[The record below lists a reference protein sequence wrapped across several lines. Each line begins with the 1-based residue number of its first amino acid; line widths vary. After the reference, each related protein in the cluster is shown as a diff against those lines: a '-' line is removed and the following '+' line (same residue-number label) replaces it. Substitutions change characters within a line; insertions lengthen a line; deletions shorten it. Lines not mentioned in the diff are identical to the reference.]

1 MQWCH
6 AFIENSPR
14 VLYIDPVFAR
24 MLPPKKS
31 LGQNFLRDENVARNI
46 VDSLHLRAG
55 DVVVEIGPG
64 QGALTKHLRDRCA
77 RLIAI
82 EIDERAVGILK
93 ELFGTSIDIVHADVR
108 TVSLAELTGQTGQRL
123 RIVGNIPYN
132 ITSEILFWLFD
143 QHDVVGDATLMV
155 QLEVARR
162 FVAPIGT
169 KDYGILAVSVR
180 YYTEPELLFKV
191 SRNSFYPRPGV
202 DSAVVRLAFRQPLAE
217 CDRELLTAIVR
228 STFGKRRK
236 TLRNGL
242 RYMGLPD
249 AQLDAISF
257 DLTRRPEQLSLEEF
271 LELARLL
278 RPFRD
283 LVGKGAFALPGA
295 GSKRAD

>member
-1 MQWCH
+1 MQWRLCCV
-6 AFIENSPR
+6 ENSPH
-14 VLYIDPVFAR
+14 VLYIDPVSAR

-46 VDSLHLRAG
+46 VDSLHVRTD

-64 QGALTKHLRDRCA
+64 QGALTKYLKDRCS
-77 RLIAI
+77 RLIAV
-82 EIDERAVGILK
+82 EIDERAVGLLNDSFGSSI
-93 ELFGTSIDIVHADVR
+93 ELVHADVR
-108 TVSLAELTGQTGQRL
+108 TVSLAQFVPGKGERL
-123 RIVGNIPYN
+123 RVIGNIPYN

-143 QHDVVGDATLMV
+143 QQHTVQDATLMV

-169 KDYGILAVSVR
+169 KDYGILAIALQ

-191 SRNSFYPRPGV
+191 SRNSFFPKPGV
-202 DSAVVRLAFRQPLAE
+202 DSAVVRLDFRRHPEE

-242 RYMGLPD
+242 RYMGFHD

-271 LELARLL
+271 LELTRLL
-278 RPFRD
+278 QPFRSS
-283 LVGKGAFALPGA
+283 VGADTFSMPGA
-295 GSKRAD
+295 GSRRSR

>member
-1 MQWCH
+1 
-6 AFIENSPR
+6 
-14 VLYIDPVFAR
+14 

-46 VDSLHLRAG
+46 VESLHLRPD

-64 QGALTKHLRDRCA
+64 QGALTKHLRGRCE

-82 EIDERAVGILK
+82 ELDERAVGILQ
-93 ELFGTSIDIVHADVR
+93 ELFGESIEVVHADVR
-108 TVSLAELTGQTGQRL
+108 TVSLDQFFHRKQQRL
-123 RIVGNIPYN
+123 RVVGNIPYN

-143 QHDVVGDATLMV
+143 QHGIIEDATLMV

-191 SRNSFYPRPGV
+191 SRNSFYPKPGV
-202 DSAVVRLAFRQPLAE
+202 DSAIVRLGFRQRLAE

-242 RYMGLPD
+242 RYMGFPD
-249 AQLDAISF
+249 AQLDTVSF
-257 DLTRRPEQLSLEEF
+257 DLTKRPEQLSLDEF
-271 LELARLL
+271 LELTQLL
-278 RPFRD
+278 YPLRS

-295 GSKRAD
+295 GSKRTD

>member
-1 MQWCH
+1 MQSRE
-6 AFIENSPR
+6 AFIENSLR
-14 VLYIDPVFAR
+14 VLYIDPVLAR

-46 VDSLHLRAG
+46 VDSLHLRAD

-77 RLIAI
+77 RLIAV
-82 EIDERAVGILK
+82 EIDERAIGLLK
-93 ELFGTSIDIVHADVR
+93 DSFGTSIEIVHADIR
-108 TVSLAELTGQTGQRL
+108 TVSLARFTGQNKQRL
-123 RIVGNIPYN
+123 RVVGNIPYN

-143 QHDVVGDATLMV
+143 QHDVVEDATLMV

-180 YYTEPELLFKV
+180 YYSEPELLFKV

-202 DSAVVRLAFRQPLAE
+202 DSAIVRLGFRQPLAE
-217 CDRELLTAIVR
+217 CDRELLTAIIR

-242 RYMGLPD
+242 RYMGFPD
-249 AQLDAISF
+249 APLDSLSF
-257 DLTRRPEQLSLEEF
+257 DLTKRPEQLSLEEF
-271 LELARLL
+271 LELTRLL
-278 RPFRD
+278 HPFRN
-283 LVGKGAFALPGA
+283 LVTGGAFPLVRTE
-295 GSKRAD
+295 SKRTD

>member
-1 MQWCH
+1 MQSRLG
-6 AFIENSPR
+6 FIENCTR
-14 VLYIDPVFAR
+14 VLYIDPVSAH

-46 VDSLHLRAG
+46 VESLHLRSD

-64 QGALTKHLRDRCA
+64 QGALTKHLRGRCG

-82 EIDERAVGILK
+82 ELDERAVGILQD
-93 ELFGTSIDIVHADVR
+93 LFGESIEVVHADIR
-108 TVSLAELTGQTGQRL
+108 TVSLDQFFRRKQQRL
-123 RIVGNIPYN
+123 RVVGNIPYN

-143 QHDVVGDATLMV
+143 QHGVIEDATLMV

-191 SRNSFYPRPGV
+191 SRNSFYPKPGV
-202 DSAVVRLAFRQPLAE
+202 DSAIVRLGFRQRLAE
-217 CDRELLTAIVR
+217 CDRELLTAIIR

-242 RYMGLPD
+242 RYMGFPD
-249 AQLDAISF
+249 GQLDSLSF
-257 DLTRRPEQLSLEEF
+257 DLTRRPEQLSLDEF
-271 LELARLL
+271 LELTHLL
-278 RPFRD
+278 YPFRS

-295 GSKRAD
+295 GSKRTD

>member
-1 MQWCH
+1 
-6 AFIENSPR
+6 
-14 VLYIDPVFAR
+14 

-46 VDSLHLRAG
+46 VDSLHLRVD

-108 TVSLAELTGQTGQRL
+108 TVSLAEFTGRTKQRL
-123 RIVGNIPYN
+123 RVVGNIPYN

-202 DSAVVRLAFRQPLAE
+202 DSAIVRLGFRQRLAE

-242 RYMGLPD
+242 RYMGFPD
-249 AQLDAISF
+249 SQLDAISF
-257 DLTRRPEQLSLEEF
+257 DLARRPEQLSLEEF
-271 LELARLL
+271 LELTRLL
-278 RPFRD
+278 HPFRD
-283 LVGKGAFALPGA
+283 QVGKGAFALPGA